1 MILPDRD
8 EDLERRVKWLIDRCN
23 ETQRDRVQLYDMRE
37 RYFLFGTGALQSQ
50 VRYNRIES
58 HLDLVTSF
66 LYAPDNAFYAIS
78 AARNAD
84 DAEIRQAVALQDEFN
99 DDFRETGT
107 SDAVADAIPWALT
120 YDTMLMKLGW
130 SDVTGEQTVQLI
142 PPHQFGVFREDLR
155 ELEEQEA
162 FCHTFALEYHDAVM
176 RLIRAGR
183 ETEIPRLVIIN
194 QPFTSPFP
202 EMLTRM
208 IIAGTGGQ
216 NLQGNIFGQINPD
229 YTPSATYQPK
239 TQHPMVMM
247 DELWV
252 WDDECEDYRIF
263 HMCAPD
269 ILVGDSRKTVT
280 AMMTS
285 PDIKGRLE
293 KRAGRVPKRR
303 RGIARDGL
311 LRIPDP
317 DEKPEPGK
325 VSPSN
330 LFMPGESPFAKIQPI
345 KKYNYFWGKAHIDA
359 LMSLQD
365 WMNERFE
372 QIDDLLERQAYPPRV
387 GIGMTGLMDEKFEAS
402 SSADAWITEQMPNAK
417 IEELAPKIPED
428 VFLELREIGAF
439 FMEASG
445 LTEVISGRGD
455 QGVRS
460 RGHAQQLQQ
469 TGSGRIKRTALQL
482 ESTLVRIGDI
492 GLKLKM
498 LNDSEKIV
506 PEPADDP
513 QGREVAEP
521 FLAYQLA
528 SSYKMRISGHGFS
541 PLFVNESRELALL
554 LKRAGAIDNEMLTR
568 MLQPPNMDAI
578 IHAQKAAQ
586 RKERQLI
593 MSLPPEQRLQLLA
606 GGKGGGAGGKHK

>member
-8 EDLERRVKWLIDRCN
+8 EDLERRVCWLRDRCRD
-23 ETQRDRVQLYDMRE
+23 TQKDRVQLYDMRE

-58 HLDLVTSF
+58 HLDLVASF
-66 LYAPDNAFYAIS
+66 LYAPDNAFYTIT
-78 AARNAD
+78 AARNASD
-84 DAEIRQAVALQDEFN
+84 EAIRQAVALQDEFN
-99 DDFRETGT
+99 DDFRDNGT
-107 SDAVADAIPWALT
+107 SDAFAEAIPWSLT
-120 YDTMLMKLGW
+120 YDTMIMKLGW
-130 SDVTGEQTVQLI
+130 NDISCEQTVHLV

-155 ELEEQEA
+155 ELEEQEC
-162 FCHTFALEYHDAVM
+162 FTHTFAVEYHEAVA
-176 RLIRAGR
+176 RLMRAGR
-183 ETEIPRLVIIN
+183 INDVPRLAIIN

-229 YTPSATYQPK
+229 YIGQATYQPK

-247 DELWV
+247 DEVYV

-263 HMCAPD
+263 TMADPD
-269 ILVGDSRKTVT
+269 ILVGDSRKTVS
-280 AMMTS
+280 AMMASDKFRST
-285 PDIKGRLE
+285 IE
-293 KRAGRVPKRR
+293 KRSRLIPRRR
-303 RGIARDGL
+303 RGRGRDGQ

-325 VSPSN
+325 TSPCN
-330 LFMPGESPFAKIQPI
+330 LFMPGDHPFVKIQPV
-345 KKYNYFWGKAHIDA
+345 KKYNYFWGKAHIDS

-387 GIGMTGLMDEKFEAS
+387 GIGMTGLGDEKFEAS
-402 SSADAWITEQMPNAK
+402 TSADTFLYEQMPNAK

-428 VFLELREIGAF
+428 MFAELREVGAF
-439 FMEASG
+439 FLEASG

-469 TGSGRIKRTALQL
+469 TGSGRIKRTALSL
-482 ESTLVRIGDI
+482 EAPLIRIGDL
-492 GLKLKM
+492 GVKLKM
-498 LNDSEKIV
+498 LNDPDMIV
-506 PEPADDP
+506 PEPAENP
-513 QGREVAEP
+513 QGQDIAEP
-521 FLAYQLA
+521 FLAYQL
-528 SSYKMRISGHGFS
+528 STPYKIRISGHGFS
-541 PLFVNESRELALL
+541 PLFVHESRELALL

-578 IHAQKAAQ
+578 IHAQKATQ

-606 GGKGGGAGGKHK
+606 GGKAGAARGKRP

>member
-8 EDLERRVKWLIDRCN
+8 EDLERRVAWLRDRCKD
-23 ETQRDRVQLYDMRE
+23 TQRDRVQLYDMRE

-58 HLDLVTSF
+58 HLDLVASF
-66 LYAPDNAFYAIS
+66 LYAPDNAFYTIA
-78 AARNAD
+78 AARNASD
-84 DAEIRQAVALQDEFN
+84 EAIRQAIALQDEFN
-99 DDFRETGT
+99 DDFRENGTG
-107 SDAVADAIPWALT
+107 DAFAEAIPWSLC
-120 YDTMLMKLGW
+120 YDTMIMKLGW
-130 SDVTGEQTVQLI
+130 NDISCEQTAHLVS
-142 PPHQFGVFREDLR
+142 PHQFGVFREDLR
-155 ELEEQEA
+155 EIDEQEV
-162 FCHTFALEYHDAVM
+162 FTHSYALEYHEAVM

-183 ETEIPRLVIIN
+183 ESEIPRLAVIN

-202 EMLTRM
+202 EMITRM
-208 IIAGTGGQ
+208 IIAGTGGT

-229 YTPSATYQPK
+229 YIGQATYQPK

-247 DELWV
+247 DDVYV

-263 HMCAPD
+263 NLIDPN
-269 ILVGDSRKTVT
+269 ILIGDSRRTVK

-285 PDIKGRLE
+285 EKYKGRIE
-293 KRAGRVPKRR
+293 KRSALVPRRR
-303 RGIARDGL
+303 RGRARDGQ
-311 LRIPDP
+311 LRLPDP

-325 VSPSN
+325 VSPCN
-330 LFMPGESPFAKIQPI
+330 LFMPGDHPFVKIQPL
-345 KKYNYFWGKAHIDA
+345 KKWNYFWGKAHIDS

-387 GIGMTGLMDEKFEAS
+387 AIGMTGLGDEKFEAS
-402 SSADAWITEQMPNAK
+402 TSADSFIYEQMPNAK

-428 VFLELREIGAF
+428 MFAELREVGAF
-439 FMEASG
+439 FLEASG

-469 TGSGRIKRTALQL
+469 TGAGRIKRTALGL
-482 ESTLVRIGDI
+482 ESALVRIGDLGI
-492 GLKLKM
+492 KLKM
-498 LNDSEKIV
+498 LNDPDMIV
-506 PEPADDP
+506 PEPAENQ
-513 QGREVAEP
+513 QGQEVAEP
-521 FLAYQLA
+521 FLAYQL
-528 SSYKMRISGHGFS
+528 STPYKIRISGHAFS
-541 PLFVNESRELALL
+541 PLFVNESREIALL

-586 RKERQLI
+586 RKERQLL
-593 MSLPPEQRLQLLA
+593 MSLPPEQRMQVLT
-606 GGKGGGAGGKHK
+606 GGKAGAARGKRQ